1 MGESRA
7 QEHDARARVRMGGPA
22 RERASKSCREREAER
37 VGPRAGARG
46 RERESSVFV
55 YFMHRALS
63 GQAMVVLVG
72 TCSISVKQRGVF
84 YIWYICSSKPLSLVL
99 CSYVSLF
106 LRVCVMMGARFIYLY
121 LIHCRWL
128 SLEVCMPCLW
138 RSS

>member
-63 GQAMVVLVG
+63 GYGHGWVSGYVLYIRQTEGCILHMV
-72 TCSISVKQRGVF
+72 
-84 YIWYICSSKPLSLVL
+84 
-99 CSYVSLF
+99 
-106 LRVCVMMGARFIYLY
+106 YL
-121 LIHCRWL
+121 
-128 SLEVCMPCLW
+128 
-138 RSS
+138 